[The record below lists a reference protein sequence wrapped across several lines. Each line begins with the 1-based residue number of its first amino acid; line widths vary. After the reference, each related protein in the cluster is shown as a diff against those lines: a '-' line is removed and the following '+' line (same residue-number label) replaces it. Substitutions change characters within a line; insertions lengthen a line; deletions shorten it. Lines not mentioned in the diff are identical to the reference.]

1 MGDPVAKE
9 ALYDGFAEVAKALG
23 NGRRAEIIDVLTQG
37 ERHVEEIATEID
49 QSIANTSFH
58 LRALA
63 SVGLVNTRRDGTRIY
78 YRLASDPVGELWAA
92 LRDVAVAHHA
102 AIDALTDA
110 YLGNRHELDQIHR
123 DELARRLRDGDL
135 IVIDVRP
142 DAEYGAGHI
151 AGAMSIPIDRLAR
164 QLRSLPADIDVVAYC
179 RGPYCVFADDAVRLL
194 RRRGRRARRLEDG
207 FPEWRRAGLPIATV
221 TDDQMTPL
229 AATALAHTVRRG
241 VVDNSADVHPA

>member
-1 MGDPVAKE
+1 MGDRVAKE
-9 ALYDGFAEVAKALG
+9 MLYDGFAAVAKALG
-23 NGRRAEIIDVLTQG
+23 NGRRAEIVDLLAQG
-37 ERHVEEIATEID
+37 ERHVEEISAELG

-63 SVGLVNTRRDGTRIY
+63 SVGLVTTRRDGTRIY
-78 YRLASDPVGELWAA
+78 YRLASDQVGELWAG
-92 LRDVAVAHHA
+92 LRQVAAAHHA
-102 AIDALTDA
+102 ALDALAED
-110 YLGNRHELDQIHR
+110 YLGDRAGLDLIHR

-142 DAEYGAGHI
+142 ESEYGAGHI

-164 QLRSLPADIDVVAYC
+164 QLRSLPPDVDVVAYC

-207 FPEWRRAGLPIATV
+207 FPEWRRAGLPTTSLADDAT
-221 TDDQMTPL
+221 PP
-229 AATALAHTVRRG
+229 ATTAPSRSTRG
-241 VVDNSADVHPA
+241 ATR